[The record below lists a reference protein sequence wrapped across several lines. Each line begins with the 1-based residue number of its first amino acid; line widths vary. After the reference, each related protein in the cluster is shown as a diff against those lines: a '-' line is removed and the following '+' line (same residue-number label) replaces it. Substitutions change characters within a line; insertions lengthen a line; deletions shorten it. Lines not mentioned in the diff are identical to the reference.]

1 MPVAAGSVRTAKDD
15 DGQTASVSAIDRGLT
30 EYGDPAFSRFLRRAF
45 LASAGYDSEDL
56 DRPVV
61 GIADTSSGYTTCH
74 RQMPELVA
82 AVSRGVLE
90 AGGLPIA
97 FPTMS
102 LPEILVSPTSMLYRN
117 LLAME
122 TEEQIRSQPM
132 DAVVLC
138 GGCDKT
144 VPAQLMAAI
153 SANVPAVQMV
163 TGRMITGSW
172 RGERLGACTDCRRM
186 WAAYRAGD
194 LDPDEI
200 AEVQARLCPSAGTC
214 MVMGTASTM
223 ACIAESLG
231 LMVPGGATPPAATG
245 RRLQIAVES
254 GRLAVEIAVAG
265 RRPSTVLDRRSFSNA
280 LTVLIALGG
289 STNAVVHLTAM
300 ARRAGIPFGLED
312 VDRIGAVVPLLV
324 DCKPSGSGYLE
335 DLDRAGGVPALLR
348 ELDEAQLIERDA
360 ATICGRTLGQLLDAL
375 SLGSAPAS
383 GKKQRQR
390 DPARAQVPSQIGAAT
405 TTTTFTTGATGAPNT
420 TDAIRPVNQPLG
432 PPGSIRVVRGSL
444 APDGAII
451 KVAAA
456 SGALLRHT
464 GPAIVFDSTEEAA
477 AALDDP
483 DRNVEPDSVLVLRN
497 VGPRGAG
504 MPEAASLPLPR
515 KLAAAGVKDMV
526 RVSDARMSGTAYGT
540 VVLHV
545 SPEAAVGGPLALVR
559 TGDRIA
565 LDVEAGK
572 LDLLVDEAELARRRS
587 MWRPAP
593 LPDRGWRRLYAETV
607 LQAHLGADLEFLT
620 SPVRADE
627 MHTYELGP
635 HGATGRARRKPG
647 TESAPQRSHQSR
659 TPARN
664 PAERN

>member
-163 TGRMITGSW
+163 TGPMITGSW

-223 ACIAESLG
+223 ACIARNARWGSWS
-231 LMVPGGATPPAATG
+231 PARPTPHRHGDGPTVAA
-245 RRLQIAVES
+245 RQVES
-254 GRLAVEIAVAG
+254 GAPCRRDRRGSG
-265 RRPSTVLDRRSFSNA
+265 RRSPATVLNAARSFSTPLPCSLPWA
-280 LTVLIALGG
+280 RSTSAGSPPTAIGG
-289 STNAVVHLTAM
+289 V
-300 ARRAGIPFGLED
+300 AGIPRL
-312 VDRIGAVVPLLV
+312 PW
-324 DCKPSGSGYLE
+324 
-335 DLDRAGGVPALLR
+335 
-348 ELDEAQLIERDA
+348 
-360 ATICGRTLGQLLDAL
+360 RTSTGLGQ
-375 SLGSAPAS
+375 SY
-383 GKKQRQR
+383 R
-390 DPARAQVPSQIGAAT
+390 
-405 TTTTFTTGATGAPNT
+405 
-420 TDAIRPVNQPLG
+420 
-432 PPGSIRVVRGSL
+432 
-444 APDGAII
+444 
-451 KVAAA
+451 
-456 SGALLRHT
+456 
-464 GPAIVFDSTEEAA
+464 
-477 AALDDP
+477 
-483 DRNVEPDSVLVLRN
+483 
-497 VGPRGAG
+497 
-504 MPEAASLPLPR
+504 
-515 KLAAAGVKDMV
+515 
-526 RVSDARMSGTAYGT
+526 Y
-540 VVLHV
+540 
-545 SPEAAVGGPLALVR
+545 
-559 TGDRIA
+559 
-565 LDVEAGK
+565 
-572 LDLLVDEAELARRRS
+572 
-587 MWRPAP
+587 
-593 LPDRGWRRLYAETV
+593 
-607 LQAHLGADLEFLT
+607 
-620 SPVRADE
+620 
-627 MHTYELGP
+627 
-635 HGATGRARRKPG
+635 
-647 TESAPQRSHQSR
+647 
-659 TPARN
+659 
-664 PAERN
+664 

>member
-1 MPVAAGSVRTAKDD
+1 MPVTAGGVRTAKDD
-15 DGQTASVSAIDRGLT
+15 DRQTAPVSAIDRTLT

-45 LASAGYDSEDL
+45 LASAGYDSQDL

-90 AGGLPIA
+90 AGGLPIP

-153 SANVPAVQMV
+153 SADVPAVQMV
-163 TGRMITGSW
+163 TGPMITGSW

-200 AEVQARLCPSAGTC
+200 MEVQARLCPSAGTC

-223 ACIAESLG
+223 ACIGESLG

-254 GRLAVEIAVAG
+254 GRLAVEVAVAG

-300 ARRAGIPFGLED
+300 ARRAGIPLGLED

-348 ELDEAQLIERDA
+348 ELDGAKLIERDA

-375 SLGSAPAS
+375 SPG
-383 GKKQRQR
+383 
-390 DPARAQVPSQIGAAT
+390 T
-405 TTTTFTTGATGAPNT
+405 TTTTLTTGATGATGT
-420 TDAIRPVNQPLG
+420 TGAIRPVNQPLG

-451 KVAAA
+451 KVSAA

-464 GPAIVFDSTEEAA
+464 GPAIVFDSTEEAT

-483 DRNVEPDSVLVLRN
+483 ERSVEPDSVLVLRN

-545 SPEAAVGGPLALVR
+545 SPEAAVGGPLALVC
-559 TGDRIA
+559 TGDQIA

-572 LDLLVDEAELARRRS
+572 LDLLVAEAELARRRS
-587 MWRPAP
+587 VWRPPP

-620 SPVRADE
+620 PPVRADE
-627 MHTYELGP
+627 QHTYELGP
-635 HGATGRARRKPG
+635 NGATGRARRLSG
-647 TESAPQRSHQSR
+647 TGSGAERSHQPR
-659 TPARN
+659 TPVRK
-664 PAERN
+664 PTEGG